1 MSATRVTIRLLLI
14 ISLISQLSF
23 NPSLISPAAAFNTSS
38 KYCKG
43 ILQEANRLD
52 AKTKNRWLLYQKS
65 LKLAKKTNKVED
77 NLKQTSNLLKTLE
90 SDRSLFIFLLNSKN
104 CISSS
109 ERKNIQWDL
118 QRYSERSQI
127 VLSWIE
133 TEIGIPPFDY
143 YSSFIDWKRNLEEP
157 KSGYFCERK
166 ALKKE
171 GFECQQFPDGLFW
184 KSTKEAPVEK
194 QENSS
199 IELNDFID
207 GKVSLYGAKV
217 LAKKLYEEV
226 TLNFSESPMKA
237 YETIKKFAYPGL
249 YDFDSARTSES
260 CKIWTDA
267 TLVPGS
273 YSITFTPNLE
283 RMRPDPGF
291 TIKDDS
297 GGQLI
302 LNQTFKGQ
310 VFVSPVTIE
319 FREGERLV
327 GDPIVR
333 DLRVAVLD
341 GIMYR
346 FAGC

>member
-1 MSATRVTIRLLLI
+1 VSSTRIRIRLLLT
-14 ISLISQLSF
+14 ISLIGQFSF
-23 NPSLISPAAAFNTSS
+23 NPSLISPVAAFKASS
-38 KYCKG
+38 KYCQG

-52 AKTKNRWLLYQKS
+52 ANTKNRWTVYQKS
-65 LKLAKKTNKVED
+65 LKLAKKTNMVED

-118 QRYSERSQI
+118 QGYTERSQI

-133 TEIGIPPFDY
+133 TEIGIPPFNY
-143 YSSFIDWKRNLEEP
+143 YNSFIDWKRNLEEP

-166 ALKKE
+166 GLKKE

-184 KSTKEAPVEK
+184 KSIKEASVKK

-199 IELNDFID
+199 MELSDFID
-207 GKVSLYGAKV
+207 GKVSLYGAKT

-226 TLNFSESPMKA
+226 TVNFSQSPMKA
-237 YETIKKFAYPGL
+237 YESIKKLAYPGL
-249 YDFDSARTSES
+249 YDFNSARTSES
-260 CKIWTDA
+260 CKIWTEA

-273 YSITFTPNLE
+273 YSITFTPDLE

-302 LNQTFKGQ
+302 INQTFKGQ
-310 VFVSPVTIE
+310 VFVSPVTIQ

-333 DLRVAVLD
+333 DLRVAVVD